1 MQETDLYPPV
11 KAFFEAEGYDV
22 KAEVTGCDV
31 VAQKDG
37 APMIIV
43 ELKTAFNIDLVL
55 QGVERQKLCDDVYL
69 AVPKPDTPTKRK
81 NWRRRLRAL
90 KNLCRRLGVG
100 LMLVNV
106 TADVARAVDVLLDPA
121 PYQPR
126 KSAKKQSKLR
136 KEFQM
141 RTGDPNT
148 GGATRT
154 KIMTAYRQDA
164 IRLADA
170 LAGGK
175 ALKISEIKE
184 ITDVTRAASILQN
197 NHYGWFE
204 RVSRGVY
211 RLTELG
217 QATIEHCH
225 PGLDPGTRPEG
236 EEPGSRRSPG

>member
-11 KAFFEAEGYDV
+11 KAFLEAQGYQV

-31 VAQKDG
+31 VAKKDG
-37 APMIIV
+37 APMVIV

-81 NWRRRLRAL
+81 NWRRRQRAL

-100 LMLVNV
+100 LVLVDIA
-106 TADVARAVDVLLDPA
+106 TDAARAVDVLLDPA
-121 PYQPR
+121 TYQPR
-126 KSAKKQSKLR
+126 KSAKKQTKLR
-136 KEFQM
+136 KEFQA

-164 IRLADA
+164 MRLAEA
-170 LAGGK
+170 LSETKELKVSELKQISGVDRAG
-175 ALKISEIKE
+175 
-184 ITDVTRAASILQN
+184 SILQN

-211 RLTELG
+211 TLTEQG
-217 QATIEHCH
+217 VAVINPSSSQT
-225 PGLDPGTRPEG
+225 
-236 EEPGSRRSPG
+236 

>member
-11 KAFFEAEGYDV
+11 KAFLEAAGYDV

-31 VAQKDG
+31 VAQKEG
-37 APMIIV
+37 APMVIV

-81 NWRRRLRAL
+81 NWRRRQRAL
-90 KNLCRRLGVG
+90 KNLSRRLGVG
-100 LMLVNV
+100 LMLV
-106 TADVARAVDVLLDPA
+106 DVATDMSRAVDVLLDPA

-126 KSAKKQSKLR
+126 KNAKKQSKLR
-136 KEFQM
+136 KEFQA

-164 IRLADA
+164 IRLVDA
-170 LAGGK
+170 LADGK
-175 ALKISEIKE
+175 SLKISEIKE
-184 ITDVTRAASILQN
+184 ITGVDRAGSILQH

-211 RLTELG
+211 RLTKLG
-217 QATIEHCH
+217 QGTV
-225 PGLDPGTRPEG
+225 DPLS
-236 EEPGSRRSPG
+236 SRT

>member
-11 KAFFEAEGYDV
+11 KAFFEAEGYEV

-37 APMIIV
+37 APMVIV
-43 ELKTAFNIDLVL
+43 ELKTTFNIDLVL
-55 QGVERQKLCDDVYL
+55 QAVERQKLCDDVYL

-81 NWRRRLRAL
+81 NWRKRQRAL

-100 LMLVNV
+100 LILV
-106 TADVARAVDVLLDPA
+106 DVVVDMARAVDVLLDPV
-121 PYQPR
+121 PFQPR
-126 KSAKKQSKLR
+126 KSAKKQTRLR
-136 KEFQM
+136 KEFQA

-154 KIMTAYRQDA
+154 KIMTAYRQDV
-164 IRLADA
+164 IRLANA

-175 ALKISEIKE
+175 AMKIAELKE
-184 ITDVTRAASILQN
+184 TTGVTRAGSILQN

-204 RVSRGVY
+204 RVERGVY
-211 RLTELG
+211 RLTEHGRAAL
-217 QATIEHCH
+217 Q
-225 PGLDPGTRPEG
+225 P
-236 EEPGSRRSPG
+236 SM

>member
-11 KAFFEAEGYDV
+11 KAFFEAEGYEV

-31 VAQKDG
+31 VAQKDD
-37 APMIIV
+37 APMVIV

-81 NWRRRLRAL
+81 NWRRRQRAL
-90 KNLCRRLGVG
+90 KHLCQRLGVG
-100 LMLVNV
+100 LMLVDV
-106 TADVARAVDVLLDPA
+106 VADVARAVDVVLDPA

-126 KSAKKQSKLR
+126 KSTKKQSKLR
-136 KEFQM
+136 KEFQA

-148 GGATRT
+148 GGSTRT

-170 LAGGK
+170 LAGEK
-175 ALKISEIKE
+175 ALKVSEIKE
-184 ITDVTRAASILQN
+184 ITGVDRAASILQN

-204 RVSRGVY
+204 RASRGVY

-217 QATIEHCH
+217 QSAVDS
-225 PGLDPGTRPEG
+225 LS
-236 EEPGSRRSPG
+236 SRT

>member
-1 MQETDLYPPV
+1 MQETDLYLPV
-11 KAFFEAEGYDV
+11 KAFFEADGYEV

-31 VAQKDG
+31 VAQKAD
-37 APMIIV
+37 APMVIV

-81 NWRRRLRAL
+81 NWRRRQRAL
-90 KNLCRRLGVG
+90 INLCRRLGVG
-100 LMLVNV
+100 LILV
-106 TADVARAVDVLLDPA
+106 DVESDASRAVDVLLDPG

-126 KSAKKQSKLR
+126 KNTKKQTRLR
-136 KEFQM
+136 KEFVA

-164 IRLADA
+164 VRLAQA

-175 ALKISEIKE
+175 SLKISKINE
-184 ITDVTRAASILQN
+184 VTGVDRAASILQK

-211 RLTELG
+211 KLTEAG
-217 QATIEHCH
+217 QSATDSMSSCA
-225 PGLDPGTRPEG
+225 
-236 EEPGSRRSPG
+236 